1 MQLQAIFSQKN
12 WSIDEGKTSIIF
24 DRFCEMLAF
33 FSEEQ
38 QDLLLK
44 LTEDFLWIR
53 FTDYLNVFYRA
64 FDEFAK
70 EYPSSKCS
78 KIIIAPLITQNDINK
93 HKSASFLHYLVS
105 NEYDSSRYASYK
117 TLFVDN
123 YVKLVEKAVEFD
135 KVCLIDDFI
144 GAGAQAH
151 SVVEYLETK
160 GLSRDKIVIL
170 SLVTQ
175 SIGYNRCIDEKVEVF
190 YAYLRNRGISDN
202 PESCL
207 ERTELMRQIEDI
219 VSPPIG
225 YNFGRERTEALVRMM
240 DTPNNTFPVFWCTKG
255 GLFPA
260 PFPRKQK

>member
-1 MQLQAIFSQKN
+1 MQAIFNQKN
-12 WSIDEGKTSIIF
+12 WSIDEGKSSYVF
-24 DRFCEMLAF
+24 NDFCEMLAF
-33 FSEEQ
+33 FNESQ

-53 FTDYLNVFYRA
+53 FTDYLNIFYRV
-64 FDEFAK
+64 FDKFVK
-70 EYPSSKCS
+70 KYPSSICS
-78 KIIIAPLITQNDINK
+78 RIIIAPLITQNDINK
-93 HKSASFLHYLVS
+93 HKSSSFLHYMVS
-105 NEYDSSRYASYK
+105 NEFDSRKYASYK
-117 TLFVDN
+117 THFVDN
-123 YVKLVEKAVEFD
+123 YVKLVEKAVECD

-144 GAGAQAH
+144 GAGSQAH
-151 SVVEYLETK
+151 SVVEYLENK
-160 GLSRDKIVIL
+160 GISRDKLVIL

-175 SIGYNRCIDEKVEVF
+175 NIGYNRCTDENVEVF

-202 PESCL
+202 PERCL
-207 ERTELMRQIEDI
+207 ERTELMKQIEDI
-219 VSPPIG
+219 VSPPFG